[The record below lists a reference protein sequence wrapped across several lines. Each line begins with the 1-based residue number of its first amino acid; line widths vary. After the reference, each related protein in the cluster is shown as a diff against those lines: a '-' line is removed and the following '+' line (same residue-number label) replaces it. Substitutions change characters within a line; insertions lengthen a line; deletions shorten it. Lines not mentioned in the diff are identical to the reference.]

1 MNLLRNLKIS
11 LKFRLIIFLNIIA
24 LLFVGIMGMQY
35 MKSMATNSEK
45 MYNER
50 LIPNQWLGDI
60 RLSSRIIDSTL
71 LELMITKDKTLNE
84 ELVHT
89 IGSNVDNISDLM
101 NKFGSSNLTDKQKQ
115 LFNEFKSSMDTL
127 NNSRQ
132 TVINLAHLNKNDEA
146 YQMYLDDVS
155 SVRAEESKLLT
166 DLQTSNNDI
175 AKSLYSQN
183 KEDMKHATT
192 VLIIVMVLFLIITG
206 IISTIVA
213 RLVIKPTAEIKDLLE
228 KAEKGDLTVRGTY
241 VSKDEIGQLTT
252 SFNNMVTGVNAIIK
266 NIGSTSEQVAASAQ
280 QLNAGAEQNG
290 QASENIAIT
299 MQELSSG
306 AQSQLAAVE
315 KASAAID
322 SMTTYT
328 DEIFANTEKV
338 VTVTKNASDMSSQGA
353 VIVDNVINQM
363 NLIDNNV
370 RGLGSSI
377 KSLEERSIEIGNINE
392 FITQIAD
399 QTNLL
404 ALNAAIEAAR
414 AGEFGRGF
422 AVVADEVRILAE
434 QSADSASK
442 ISDLIG
448 IIQEE
453 VKQSLRDMY
462 TTNEEVIKGLH
473 VVEEAGS
480 SFKGI
485 EKSVAEVVNEINQ
498 VSNSVNQLIKDTQ
511 SVNKAISFVK
521 SVSENTNHG
530 TQEIMASTEEQLG
543 SVEEIATATTSLA
556 RMAEELQELINQFK
570 I

>member
-306 AQSQLAAVE
+306 AQSQLTAVE

-485 EKSVAEVVNEINQ
+485 EKSVVEVVNEINQ